1 MDTQDMIKEVIKQIK
16 KDPKM
21 LEKFKMDPTGVVETY
36 IGADLADGVMQ
47 HVVAGVKA
55 KLAEKEAGGLLG
67 KLKKTFK

>member
-21 LEKFKMDPTGVVETY
+21 LEKFRTDPTGVVETY
-36 IGADLADGVMQ
+36 FGADLEDGMMQ

-55 KLAEKEAGGLLG
+55 KLAKKEAGGLLG
-67 KLKKTFK
+67 KLKKKL